1 MAKAGGEAEMLPI
14 FSKPQELYRIGK
26 NTLVGVKQI
35 DLRLITNGRSYFY
48 EPTFTP
54 RIRSKYSQPTG

>member
-1 MAKAGGEAEMLPI
+1 MAKAGGDAEMLPI

-35 DLRLITNGRSYFY
+35 DLRLITNGKRYYY
-48 EPTFTP
+48 EPKFTA
-54 RIRSKYSQPTG
+54 RIRAKYSQPTG